1 MVEEGGG
8 LQRSMTF
15 DARSNEPGMFAKNW
29 SRQLGNVDGIDLYTS
44 NFSASRY
51 RGEGS
56 SPSMHPVNQRQ

>member
-1 MVEEGGG
+1 
-8 LQRSMTF
+8 MTF